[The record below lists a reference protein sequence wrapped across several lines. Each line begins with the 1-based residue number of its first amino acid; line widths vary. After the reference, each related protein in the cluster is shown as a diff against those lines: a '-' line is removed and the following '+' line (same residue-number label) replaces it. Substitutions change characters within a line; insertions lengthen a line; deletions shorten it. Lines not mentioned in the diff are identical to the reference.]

1 MGRSSERLHRLYI
14 STRPTF
20 KSVILDVFFMILY
33 IHHFPNIL
41 RGGNLMGNSPIIDI
55 SSLSRFVGSY
65 IGKIIYMF
73 IVFTILHYIL
83 VPFIKG
89 KVI

>member
-20 KSVILDVFFMILY
+20 KSVILDVFFMMLY

-41 RGGNLMGNSPIIDI
+41 RGGNLMGDTPIIDI
-55 SSLSRFVGSY
+55 SSLTYFLNSY
-65 IGKIIYMF
+65 VGKITYMF
-73 IVFTILHYIL
+73 LIFMILHYVL
-83 VPFIKG
+83 VPFIHKFC
-89 KVI
+89 

>member
-20 KSVILDVFFMILY
+20 KSVILDVFFMMLY

-41 RGGNLMGNSPIIDI
+41 RGGNLMGNSQIINV
-55 SSLSRFVGSY
+55 SSLPAFLSSY
-65 IGKIIYMF
+65 LGKITYMF
-73 IVFTILHYIL
+73 IIFMTLHYVL
-83 VPFIKG
+83 VPFIHKYC
-89 KVI
+89 